1 MTEDII
7 NAIQSFLTNKT
18 RSILSLL
25 GVVIGVAAVIMVT
38 AIGESASADVK
49 STISQS
55 GLDMVNIRGGNMR
68 KIRALQFD
76 ETTRREILQ
85 NVPHVKNVF
94 YKNQING
101 NIKRGNI
108 EGSANINAI
117 ELDFMEESKLTLDY
131 GRYFEETDNELG
143 SQCAIIGQEIATSY
157 FPDGDVL
164 GKKLTVTIK
173 KARFSLEIIGVLQTS
188 TSIFESSDSAI
199 YVTRGFYKRRIKPNP
214 IADSVVVQATSNKTS
229 IAVEKAIKA
238 FAEKKTGES
247 DTLFIMSMQTVLE
260 NYEKTTSTL
269 NLLLSGVAAI
279 SLLVGGIGIM
289 NIMIVSVT
297 ERKREIGIRKALG
310 ASQKDIRNQFLI
322 ESAML
327 SLIGGTIGIL
337 VGTLLS
343 FAVVK
348 VLGWKFSIPINA
360 AIISFIFSAFV
371 GIFFGLSPAVK
382 AAKLD
387 PVVALAS
394 E

>member
-7 NAIQSFLTNKT
+7 NAIQSFLANKT

-25 GVVIGVAAVIMVT
+25 GIVIGVAAVIMVT
-38 AIGESASADVK
+38 AIGSSATADVK
-49 STISQS
+49 STFSQS

-85 NVPHVKNVF
+85 TIPNVKNVF
-94 YKNQING
+94 YKNQASC

-108 EGSANINAI
+108 EGSATVNAV
-117 ELDFMEESKLTLDY
+117 ELDFMEESKLELDY
-131 GRYFEETDNELG
+131 GRYFEETDDELG
-143 SQCAIIGQEIATSY
+143 ALCAIIGQEIATSY

-173 KARFSLEIIGVLQTS
+173 KAKFSLEIIGVLLTS

-214 IADSVVVQATSNKTS
+214 IADSVVVQATSNKYS
-229 IAVEKAIKA
+229 VAVENAVKA
-238 FAEKKTGES
+238 FAERKTGES

-260 NYEKTTSTL
+260 NYERTNATL

-310 ASQKDIRNQFLI
+310 ASPGDIRNQFLI

-327 SLIGGTIGIL
+327 SLIGGTIGIFI
-337 VGTLLS
+337 GTLLS
-343 FAVVK
+343 FTVVK
-348 VLGWKFSIPINA
+348 VLGWKFSMPINA
-360 AIISFIFSAFV
+360 AVISFVFSAFV
-371 GIFFGLSPAVK
+371 GIFFGLSPAMK

-387 PVVALAS
+387 PVAALAS

>member
-1 MTEDII
+1 MTEDIV
-7 NAIQSFLTNKT
+7 NAVQSFLANKT

-25 GVVIGVAAVIMVT
+25 GIVIGVAAVIMVT
-38 AIGESASADVK
+38 AIGESATADVK

-55 GLDMVNIRGGNMR
+55 GLDMVNIRGGYMR

-76 ETTRREILQ
+76 ETTRREIFQ
-85 NVPHVKNVF
+85 TIPNVKSVF
-94 YKNQING
+94 YKNQINC

-108 EGSANINAI
+108 EGSATVNAV
-117 ELDFMEESKLTLDY
+117 ELDFMEESKLELDY
-131 GRYFEETDNELG
+131 GRYFEETDDELG
-143 SQCAIIGQEIATSY
+143 SLCAIIGQEIAESY
-157 FPDGDVL
+157 FPEGEAL

-173 KARFSLEIIGVLQTS
+173 KAKFSLEIIGVLSTS
-188 TSIFESSDSAI
+188 TSIFESSDSAV

-214 IADSVVVQATSNKTS
+214 IADSVVVQAVSNKYS
-229 IAVEKAIKA
+229 VAVENAIKA

-247 DTLFIMSMQTVLE
+247 NTLFIMSMQTMLE
-260 NYEKTTSTL
+260 NYEKTTATL

-310 ASQKDIRNQFLI
+310 ASQGDIRNQFLI

-337 VGTLLS
+337 IGTLLS
-343 FAVVK
+343 FVVVK
-348 VLGWKFSIPINA
+348 VLGWKFSLPVNA
-360 AIISFIFSAFV
+360 AVISFIFSAFV
-371 GIFFGLSPAVK
+371 GIFFGLSPAMK

-387 PVVALAS
+387 PVAALAS